1 MITQTELAIL
11 DWIQA
16 TFRCGFLDAVMPVL
30 SALAEYGAL
39 WIILALV
46 MMAFPRTRKA
56 GIAVAA
62 ALILEVILCSGIVK
76 PLVAR
81 PRPYTYRPDL
91 ALLVPTLWDYSF
103 PSGHTAASF
112 AAAFALCAVRQ
123 RGWPAAMVLAALIG
137 LSRLY
142 LYMHFPTDVLAGML
156 LGLLCGLGGAFL
168 AGWSCRMLEKR
179 KNRRH
184 SCDTGST
191 EEKTYKS

>member
-1 MITQTELAIL
+1 MINQIDFAIL
-11 DWIQA
+11 DWIQTA
-16 TFRCGFLDAVMPVL
+16 FRCPLLDAAVPL
-30 SALAEYGAL
+30 ISSLAEYGAL

-56 GIAVAA
+56 GIAVAI
-62 ALILEVILCSGIVK
+62 ALLLEVILCSGIVK

-91 ALLVPTLWDYSF
+91 ELLVPAPWDASF

-112 AAAFALCAVRQ
+112 SAAVALCAVRQ
-123 RGWPAAMVLAALIG
+123 RGWPAAMLLAVLIS

-142 LYMHFPTDVLAGML
+142 LYVHFPTDVLAGIL
-156 LGLLCGLGGAFL
+156 LGILCGLAGAFL
-168 AGWSCRMLEKR
+168 AVWSCRTLEKR
-179 KNRRH
+179 KNRLH
-184 SCDTGST
+184 SGDPGNG